1 MQVRDNG
8 VVVLVPRYGIEGL
21 VFTHDAGERSA
32 FTYDPEKETLAAPG
46 CVLRTFDAVRVRIA
60 VDTRKAHRPKL
71 QLTIVDPP
79 LPANSTS
86 TTTAR

>member
-1 MQVRDNG
+1 VCAVQVRDNG

-46 CVLRTFDAVRVRIA
+46 CVLRTFDQVKVRIA
-60 VDTRKAHRPKL
+60 VDSSRPHRPKL
-71 QLTIVDPP
+71 EI
-79 LPANSTS
+79 AI
-86 TTTAR
+86 AECGEM